1 MLILYSVFL
10 TWLFLEILYYVRIP
24 KQIFNCEKL
33 NYITISDCS
42 EAAVHSHPFSKVS
55 PENTGGRALLLVK
68 LQTDCL
74 EQRFYTRMTS
84 PRIFSWKYFLSFQS
98 ALISQIVNIL
108 GKFLVAK
115 VTSCGFR
122 TFAYMKQIF
131 PGIIFF
137 SSQEIFERIMTF

>member
-1 MLILYSVFL
+1 MVMLILYRVFL

-108 GKFLVAK
+108 GKFIFSSKGDILWISNICLYEANL
-115 VTSCGFR
+115 SWNHF
-122 TFAYMKQIF
+122 FQF
-131 PGIIFF
+131 PGNF
-137 SSQEIFERIMTF
+137 